1 MYIPNDDTQ
10 NSPFCRLQLV
20 VKNLD
25 TQIDES
31 TDKNLLKFPK
41 VAEPMKKEIRNRY
54 YKTLGTS
61 VIKSPLSPPSLKV
74 VVHGSL
80 QFKWLTPVQLFYILV
95 LHSLSNSQHERTQLG
110 KFILIRITS

>member
-31 TDKNLLKFPK
+31 TNKNLLKFPK
-41 VAEPMKKEIRNRY
+41 VAEPMNKK
-54 YKTLGTS
+54 
-61 VIKSPLSPPSLKV
+61 PLL
-74 VVHGSL
+74 
-80 QFKWLTPVQLFYILV
+80 
-95 LHSLSNSQHERTQLG
+95 
-110 KFILIRITS
+110 